1 MHGIGNIALH
11 SVAPAPQGGVGLPA
25 NPSGATFQLP
35 SFPNAGSLSPTQG
48 MSPSGAPTLGSQT
61 LSALLQT
68 QDLTQ
73 MQGHGHGGGGGHHGG
88 LTMMIPDLAAEE
100 AVESE
105 TAQFLRQRKK
115 LTKRIK
121 TDTASEETEVDE
133 NGVVV
138 TKDDADSA
146 TDDEEGKEDAFG
158 SL

>member
-11 SVAPAPQGGVGLPA
+11 SVAPAPQSGAGLPA

-35 SFPNAGSLSPTQG
+35 SFPNAGSLSSPAQG
-48 MSPSGAPTLGSQT
+48 ISSSGSPALGSQT

-73 MQGHGHGGGGGHHGG
+73 TPGHGGGGGGGHHGG
-88 LTMMIPDLAAEE
+88 LKMLPNLALEE

-105 TAQFLRQRKK
+105 AAQVLRQRKNLAK
-115 LTKRIK
+115 TIK
-121 TDTASEETEVDE
+121 TNKASEAAEVDE
-133 NGVVV
+133 NGVLV
-138 TKDDADSA
+138 TKDDAESA

-158 SL
+158 SS